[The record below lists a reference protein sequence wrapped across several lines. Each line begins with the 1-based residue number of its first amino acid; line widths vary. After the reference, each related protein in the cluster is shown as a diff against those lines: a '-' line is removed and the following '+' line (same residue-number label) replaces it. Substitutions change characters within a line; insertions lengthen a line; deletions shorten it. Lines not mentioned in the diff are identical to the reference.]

1 LWERSI
7 LSDSVPDSQ
16 ILRPRALE
24 TEGDEKD
31 ALFTETFVKGIY
43 RRAYA
48 IVRHREDAE
57 DIAQEACLQLWKESR
72 VGRRFE
78 FLTAWMNTVM
88 RNASFGQFRKTRPDL
103 HIPLMVSDRI
113 TSDEEDS
120 RGFDIP
126 DSSPLVLDEI
136 IEANRLEEEEELL
149 DHVVL
154 VLSDLPEIERDCVMM
169 CARGYS
175 FVQIAKALDLD
186 YRSAIKI
193 TRQAISKIRSKVEA

>member
-1 LWERSI
+1 M
-7 LSDSVPDSQ
+7 SDSVPDSQ
-16 ILRPRALE
+16 ILRPRALD
-24 TEGDEKD
+24 TEDEEKD

-43 RRAYA
+43 RKAYA
-48 IVRHREDAE
+48 IVRNREDAE
-57 DIAQEACLQLWKESR
+57 DIAQEACLQLWKESK

-103 HIPLMVSDRI
+103 HIPLVVSNRI
-113 TSDEEDS
+113 TLDEEDS
-120 RGFDIP
+120 RVFDIP
-126 DSSPLVLDEI
+126 DPSPLVLDEI
-136 IEANRLEEEEELL
+136 IDANRLEEEENLL

-154 VLSDLPEIERDCVMM
+154 VLSDLPEVERDCVMM

-193 TRQAISKIRSKVEA
+193 TRQAISKIRAKVEA

>member
-16 ILRPRALE
+16 ILRPRALD
-24 TEGDEKD
+24 TEDEEKD
-31 ALFTETFVKGIY
+31 ALFTETFVKGVY

-57 DIAQEACLQLWKESR
+57 DIAQEACLQLWKESK

-78 FLTAWMNTVM
+78 FLTAWMNAVM

-103 HIPLMVSDRI
+103 HIPLIVSDRI
-113 TSDEEDS
+113 TLDEEDS
-120 RGFDIP
+120 RVFDTP
-126 DSSPLVLDEI
+126 DPSPLVLDEI
-136 IEANRLEEEEELL
+136 IDANRLEEQEKLL

-175 FVQIAKALDLD
+175 FVQIAKALGLD

-193 TRQAISKIRSKVEA
+193 TRQAIDKIQARVEA

>member
-1 LWERSI
+1 

-16 ILRPRALE
+16 ILRPRSLE
-24 TEGDEKD
+24 AESDEKD
-31 ALFTETFVKGIY
+31 AVFTETFVKGIY
-43 RRAYA
+43 RKAYA

-57 DIAQEACLQLWKESR
+57 DIAQEACLQLWKESKI
-72 VGRRFE
+72 GRRFE

-88 RNASFGQFRKTRPDL
+88 RNASFAQFRKTRPDL
-103 HIPLMVSDRI
+103 HIPLISSDRI
-113 TSDEEDS
+113 DSEKEDA
-120 RGFDIP
+120 RIFDIH
-126 DSSPLVLDEI
+126 DASPLALDKI
-136 IEANRLEEEEELL
+136 IEANRVEEEEKLL

-175 FVQIAKALDLD
+175 FAQIAKALELD

-193 TRQAISKIRSKVEA
+193 TRQAIIKIRAKVEA